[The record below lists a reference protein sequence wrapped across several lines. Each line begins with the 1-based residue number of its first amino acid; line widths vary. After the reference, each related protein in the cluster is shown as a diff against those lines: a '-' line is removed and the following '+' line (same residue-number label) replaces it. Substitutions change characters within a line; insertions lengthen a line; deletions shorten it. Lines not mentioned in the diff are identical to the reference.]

1 MTFLHR
7 TLLTTLLVLPLAAQ
21 DAPIQQAQLQ
31 QGPFIGHAE
40 RTSVRI
46 WARTSAVGEY
56 VLSAH
61 PIDDDATPLTANAK
75 AQLEHDLCVVFD
87 LQGLTA
93 NQRYKYSIAT
103 KDGTNVCGGDGY
115 EFRTAPEPTAD
126 CDVRIMFGSCC
137 YEDEGTGDAWQR
149 VQIEQPDTVVLLG
162 DTPYIDN
169 TRLRQQRRRYAAFA
183 GFAPMAKLLRTTS
196 WYGTWDDHDFGA
208 NDTDGNLEGKENA
221 RRAFIEH
228 RPNPSFGDGKNAG
241 IYTSLRHGP
250 VEVFVLDARWYAST
264 APSPANPAAPTL
276 LGADQ
281 WAWLCAGLKTS
292 TAPVKVLLTG
302 MVWNDAVRPNKTDHW
317 GAYAE
322 ERDALFAFL
331 GRERI
336 SGVVL
341 VGGDIHRSRILRHP
355 TDESV
360 GYPLLEFIS
369 SPLHDRIIASAN
381 QPHPGLIADFG
392 TPQTWLELRID
403 PCAPAL
409 VTASLRSASAEQLFE
424 IALSAQQ
431 LSPGKADGQER

>member
-1 MTFLHR
+1 MNFALLCCAMLPFATQVASIQDEQAGGPRLVSGPIVGHVTPLSISVWVKAAEPR
-7 TLLTTLLVLPLAAQ
+7 TVRLCAWPAAGGAARLSVQTATTEEADCTATLVL
-21 DAPIQQAQLQ
+21 
-31 QGPFIGHAE
+31 
-40 RTSVRI
+40 S
-46 WARTSAVGEY
+46 
-56 VLSAH
+56 
-61 PIDDDATPLTANAK
+61 
-75 AQLEHDLCVVFD
+75 
-87 LQGLTA
+87 GLKPDTLY
-93 NQRYKYSIAT
+93 RYSIDFQADAACA
-103 KDGTNVCGGDGY
+103 KQLA
-115 EFRTAPEPTAD
+115 RTAPLATSKNA
-126 CDVRIMFGSCC
+126 VTLAFVSCA
-137 YEDEGTGDAWQR
+137 YEDEVTGAAWKALAQR
-149 VQIEQPDTVVLLG
+149 ELDLLFCIG
-162 DTPYIDN
+162 DTPYID
-169 TRLRQQRRRYAAFA
+169 TCDLAIQRRRYTAFNSFEPFAAIA
-183 GFAPMAKLLRTTS
+183 RRTPVIS
-196 WYGTWDDHDFGA
+196 TWDDHDFGA

-302 MVWNDAVRPNKTDHW
+302 MVWNGAVRPNKTDHW

-341 VGGDIHRSRILRHP
+341 VGGDIHRSRILCHP

-431 LSPGKADGQER
+431 LSPGKAEGQER